1 MLKLNNLEIIVEEL
15 NEIENEELRKDL
27 LELITEYKNIKQKNL
42 LHQKEIDNNKLLS
55 QISRYA

>member
-27 LELITEYKNIKQKNL
+27 LELIAEYKNIKQKNL